1 YLGDDEDSVISKES
15 RSQALLTKLQ
25 QKVQQKQ
32 RQSLTKQRECDSLF
46 SVVLRADLSI
56 RYDHIRKGPHDASKI
71 TIPSIHCT
79 LFFFPQVKMVLP
91 QWLAEPDVIHRD
103 IKFNLVPISSASGI
117 SAQLLRKLE
126 TNGIQHFFPGTA
138 EASVGHQPGLF
149 VALLGETTIN
159 SEACVMQYDN
169 AAF

>member
-1 YLGDDEDSVISKES
+1 MKQKTHPKVEGVTPESFKCETEDSKNDSSAFTGFPVLGGFES
-15 RSQALLTKLQ
+15 RPVH
-25 QKVQQKQ
+25 KVN
-32 RQSLTKQRECDSLF
+32 
-46 SVVLRADLSI
+46 
-56 RYDHIRKGPHDASKI
+56 
-71 TIPSIHCT
+71 
-79 LFFFPQVKMVLP
+79 MVLP